1 MPTTSALQFA
11 EQGKFSQVRA
21 FAGDVL
27 YTEGMPAPHMY
38 VVKEG
43 EVDLYLV
50 RDEKRTVIETLRKG
64 QCFGIEPHQAASTRV
79 HNAAARTYCEL
90 YLIDNGTVNRA
101 IDASADLVRSA
112 LNTLSERLSVA
123 HELIARRVNY
133 QPELLM
139 YAQLL
144 QLAGLADLG
153 RQAGSAPP
161 GNRPLARTHGSRGSD
176 AAPQVAQPLLQDLIT
191 QARTLFGHSDRH
203 IRGLLGKFVS
213 LHLVRI
219 VDDGASGKRVAFS
232 PRDLVAQVRKI
243 VDDDADIDRLVYE
256 YLSLDEFAAMVD
268 VDRAVLLKK
277 LADGEFA
284 EDIFTFRRSEI
295 MRALDQKGR
304 RYFAERKG
312 KAPAEFA
319 DVSDIEFADPRSV
332 FAVVSKMDT
341 YDLAKVL
348 HTLGDGDA
356 RRKILGALS
365 SRRRADLEQDLKD
378 LREVDPVEVQQLGS
392 TLIGNV
398 RATMLQQAA

>member
-64 QCFGIEPHQAASTRV
+64 QCFGIEPHQAASMRV

-90 YLIDNGTVNRA
+90 YLIDNGTVNKA

>member
-64 QCFGIEPHQAASTRV
+64 QCFGIEPHHAASMRV
-79 HNAAARTYCEL
+79 HNAAARSYCEL
-90 YLIDNGTVNRA
+90 YLIDNGTVNKA

-243 VDDDADIDRLVYE
+243 VEDDADIDRLVYE

-332 FAVVSKMDT
+332 FAVVSRMDT